1 MNQEMRRMNTRGH
14 VFILSQTWSKR
25 QSQSMQDRWTDRC
38 DRRRQKAKEICDKDV
53 HVSLQ
58 LNLMEHIWRNRE
70 DFEEEDDD

>member
-1 MNQEMRRMNTRGH
+1 
-14 VFILSQTWSKR
+14 
-25 QSQSMQDRWTDRC
+25 MQDRWIDRC
-38 DRRRQKAKEICDKDV
+38 DRRRQKAKELRDKDV